1 MGRGRELKKFR
12 NKDNMPDLLIIG
24 GVNGA
29 GKSTIFPSIQN
40 TEQIQG
46 SFQPGKIENENFV
59 NADDID
65 RSMGADK

>member
-1 MGRGRELKKFR
+1 
-12 NKDNMPDLLIIG
+12 MPDLLIIG